1 MLPWTQSF
9 NEFYWY
15 VTLFTFYQL
24 FVYIFSTIF
33 VYNFLGSILRGVGKL
48 TEGSCK
54 KPPVVTTPSPPEVC
68 KSNLFIK
75 GKFKFIFICHK
86 YCSYLHSL
94 LLDLMME
101 ENIQLPS
108 HGIQQPQAQH
118 QEQQQGER
126 LLEGQQDEQLEGQQQ
141 PDLLQLKMKIQD
153 QEDL

>member
-24 FVYIFSTIF
+24 FVYIFSTIC

-108 HGIQQPQAQH
+108 HGIQQPQVQH
-118 QEQQQGER
+118 QEQQGER
-126 LLEGQQDEQLEGQQQ
+126 LLEGQQDEQLQGQQQ
-141 PDLLQLKMKIQD
+141 PDLLQVKMKIQD